1 MQIKSAKDL
10 EVYKKA
16 YKLAM
21 KIFELTKRWPLE
33 EKFSLVDQIRR
44 ASRSV

>member
-21 KIFELTKRWPLE
+21 KIFESTKRWPLE